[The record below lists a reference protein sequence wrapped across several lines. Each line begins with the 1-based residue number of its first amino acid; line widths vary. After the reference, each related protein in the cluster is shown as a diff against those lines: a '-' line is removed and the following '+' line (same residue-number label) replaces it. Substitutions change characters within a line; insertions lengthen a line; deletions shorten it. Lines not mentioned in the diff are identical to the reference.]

1 MTTTNGPAERAYP
14 GQGLGLPE
22 AGVGSVASMGA
33 RVGAFVIDI
42 VLSGL
47 AAWWLTAPDAPRNTS
62 LLVWVVLTVVTVGL
76 FGITPG
82 QAAFGIRV
90 VPTSPPGVPARS
102 FVGLWAIPRTALIF
116 LIVPPLLLDANGRGL
131 HDRLCRTVVLRIR

>member
-1 MTTTNGPAERAYP
+1 MTTTDGPTEHAYP
-14 GQGLGLPE
+14 GRAFGLPE
-22 AGVGSVASMGA
+22 EGVGSVASMAA

-42 VLSGL
+42 VLSAL
-47 AAWWLTAPDAPRNTS
+47 AAWWITAPDAPRNTS
-62 LLVWVVLTVVTVGL
+62 LVVWAVMTIVTVAA

-82 QAAFGIRV
+82 QAAVGIRV
-90 VPTSPPGVPARS
+90 VPLGENRS
-102 FVGLWAIPRTALIF
+102 FVGLWAIPRTVLIF

>member
-14 GQGLGLPE
+14 GRALGLPE
-22 AGVGSVASMGA
+22 DGVGSVASMGG

-42 VLSGL
+42 VLSAL
-47 AAWWLTAPDAPRNTS
+47 VAWWITAPDAPRNTS
-62 LLVWVVLTVVTVGL
+62 LVVWAVMTVITVAA

-82 QAAFGIRV
+82 QAALGIRV
-90 VPTSPPGVPARS
+90 VPLAENRT
-102 FVGLWAIPRTALIF
+102 FVGLWAIPRTVLIF

>member
-14 GQGLGLPE
+14 GQALGLPE
-22 AGVGSVASMGA
+22 TGVGSVASMGA
-33 RVGAFVIDI
+33 RAGAFGIDI
-42 VLSGL
+42 VLSAL
-47 AAWWLTAPDAPRNTS
+47 VAWWITAPEAPRNTS
-62 LLVWVVLTVVTVGL
+62 LLVWAVMTVVTVGL

-82 QAAFGIRV
+82 QAALGIRV
-90 VPTSPPGVPARS
+90 VPATPANGPARS

-116 LIVPPLLLDANGRGL
+116 LIIPALLLDANGRGL